1 MQTEDNDRVEALGLK
16 RPDGSLAI
24 ALWRSVSIWNPDSR
38 TPLDPGSV
46 GVELGFGAFG
56 ARDVQVWRPSRSTLP
71 VRSESQARRLRLEL
85 EGDLVL
91 VSFR

>member
-1 MQTEDNDRVEALGLK
+1 MCIRDR
-16 RPDGSLAI
+16 I
-24 ALWRSVSIWNPDSR
+24 
-38 TPLDPGSV
+38 DPGRL
-46 GVELGFGAFG
+46 GVEFNFGGFG